1 MKKVCNFFGLGFKSL
16 QQVRVFMD
24 VPSLS
29 LNLGIAW
36 LATQCCII
44 YEIIDDFNGS
54 EEAPMSGQA

>member
-1 MKKVCNFFGLGFKSL
+1 
-16 QQVRVFMD
+16 MD

-29 LNLGIAW
+29 VNLGIAW